1 MSFKKLFNCIVDIKK
16 ASNKLILLAF
26 KVYESLLMRNEVN
39 RFFTSPT

>member
-26 KVYESLLMRNEVN
+26 KVYKSLLMSNKVN
-39 RFFTSPT
+39 WFLTRPT